1 MITDDKYLVFDSVL
15 IDMSGLDHRLF
26 ILKCA
31 IKEAIRTDRILVL
44 RKFHIGVHHNFSCN
58 PSLTAETRKTRK
70 YIDYEDYINLTKTKI
85 YQLKDDGTIGKIEK
99 SLRYVKEEG
108 FDLSAYTDNPKLV
121 MKPDKEVGNF
131 LPGEP
136 TPVNDQVLFM
146 RNTSLLTNEQ
156 NNQYKVV
163 VRRTN
168 HYNYKH
174 GGGSFVVN
182 FSPSEKV
189 ERLTD
194 IVLKSMGTCLN
205 DVKKRYDFNCQS
217 PVTEIKNNYRIE
229 FSQKYFLYY
238 ACLHVRA
245 NDMLFSMGHRYST
258 NRHHLKNIIKY
269 AIPKNSI
276 IYVMADIKDPH
287 YFDFLKKD
295 YTVYRYFD
303 FPELK
308 ALIFNEKVAEIDN
321 AMLYSVEKNIMQ
333 YAHTKLL
340 RAREHLTF
348 IYTNS
353 SHGPSWRYKI
363 FDRFAFPGFYFPGFY
378 IKNRYLLLK
387 SVLKR
392 FKIIRVI
399 V

>member
-1 MITDDKYLVFDSVL
+1 
-15 IDMSGLDHRLF
+15 
-26 ILKCA
+26 
-31 IKEAIRTDRILVL
+31 
-44 RKFHIGVHHNFSCN
+44 
-58 PSLTAETRKTRK
+58 
-70 YIDYEDYINLTKTKI
+70 
-85 YQLKDDGTIGKIEK
+85 
-99 SLRYVKEEG
+99 
-108 FDLSAYTDNPKLV
+108 

-131 LPGEP
+131 LHGAP
-136 TPVNDQVLFM
+136 TPVND
-146 RNTSLLTNEQ
+146 
-156 NNQYKVV
+156 
-163 VRRTN
+163 
-168 HYNYKH
+168 
-174 GGGSFVVN
+174 
-182 FSPSEKV
+182 
-189 ERLTD
+189 TD

-258 NRHHLKNIIKY
+258 NRHHLKNIVKY
-269 AIPKNSI
+269 AIPKTSI
-276 IYVMADIKDPH
+276 IYVMTDIKDPH

-295 YTVYRYFD
+295 YIVYQYFD

-340 RAREHLTF
+340 RARGHLTF

-363 FDRFAFPGFYFPGFY
+363 FDFFAFLPGFWTKGLGGLTQ
-378 IKNRYLLLK
+378 NRYLLLK
-387 SVLKR
+387 SVLKH

>member
-1 MITDDKYLVFDSVL
+1 MT
-15 IDMSGLDHRLF
+15 
-26 ILKCA
+26 
-31 IKEAIRTDRILVL
+31 
-44 RKFHIGVHHNFSCN
+44 
-58 PSLTAETRKTRK
+58 
-70 YIDYEDYINLTKTKI
+70 
-85 YQLKDDGTIGKIEK
+85 
-99 SLRYVKEEG
+99 
-108 FDLSAYTDNPKLV
+108 
-121 MKPDKEVGNF
+121 
-131 LPGEP
+131 
-136 TPVNDQVLFM
+136 
-146 RNTSLLTNEQ
+146 
-156 NNQYKVV
+156 
-163 VRRTN
+163 
-168 HYNYKH
+168 
-174 GGGSFVVN
+174 
-182 FSPSEKV
+182 
-189 ERLTD
+189 
-194 IVLKSMGTCLN
+194 
-205 DVKKRYDFNCQS
+205 
-217 PVTEIKNNYRIE
+217 
-229 FSQKYFLYY
+229 
-238 ACLHVRA
+238 
-245 NDMLFSMGHRYST
+245 
-258 NRHHLKNIIKY
+258 
-269 AIPKNSI
+269 
-276 IYVMADIKDPH
+276 DIKDPH

-295 YTVYRYFD
+295 YVVYQYFD